1 MNPEAEALA
10 LVTRDRRN
18 HCKDSKNK
26 HDDEARHAR
35 IRRKSIIQEEQDED
49 DWKAYVDR

>member
-18 HCKDSKNK
+18 HVKDSKNK

-35 IRRKSIIQEEQDED
+35 IRRKSMLEQEDED
-49 DWKAYVDR
+49 DDWRAYVDR

>member
-10 LVTRDRRN
+10 LVTREKRN
-18 HCKDSKNK
+18 HVKDSKNK
-26 HDDEARHAR
+26 HEADERQAR
-35 IRRKSIIQEEQDED
+35 IRRKSMIQEEQDED